1 MPAKSGKQYIERIDA
16 QTVPCWYKGELVTG
30 KRSEHFAFAGLM
42 KTQAKLYDLQND
54 PQWMDTMTYSSPT
67 DGKPV
72 GMSFLPPTSVDDLRR
87 RREAMSVWSGMHH
100 GFLGRSPDYMNT
112 AIMAFYTG
120 ADILAEL
127 SPQYVE
133 NLKNYY
139 AYCRDND
146 ITLSHAFIQPH
157 ASKISGQLDT
167 TEDAIAAKVVERTN
181 EGLII
186 NGAFMMATQ
195 AATSDE
201 ILVYPSP
208 SPAPF
213 DDENPFAFAFAV
225 PNDLPGISLICR
237 DTYAAESK
245 FNYPLSSRY
254 EEMDNI
260 VIFDHVLVPHDR
272 IFFAGSEEMSSR
284 LFSGSHF
291 HIHAGHQVLCRYI
304 AKTEFVLGTIQL
316 LADTLD
322 QAAETHVVEKT
333 ARVLAG
339 LESLKALAVAAEVG
353 AITDERG
360 FVLPAPKPLMAAN
373 LLYPK
378 LYPEMIEILQ
388 LLGSSGVIMVPQEEE
403 FRSDIAPHLDT
414 YLRGSDMVSQERTAL
429 FRLIWELGA
438 GSFGGRQTQFERFFF
453 GNSITVSN
461 RLYSASSADYSYR
474 QLVRDFITDT
484 GTSQ

>member
-1 MPAKSGKQYIERIDA
+1 MPVKTGLQYCERINA
-16 QTVPCWYKGELVTG
+16 QTVPCWYKGELLTG
-30 KRSEHFAFAGLM
+30 KRSEHIAFSGLM
-42 KTQAKLYDLQND
+42 KTQMNMYDLQSD
-54 PQWMDTMTYSSPT
+54 PQLAERMTYASPT

-72 GMSFLPPTSVDDLRR
+72 GMSFLPPTHVNDLRR
-87 RREAMSVWSGMHH
+87 RREAMTIWAQAHH

-112 AIMAFYTG
+112 AIMAFFTA
-120 ADILAEL
+120 ADLLTEL
-127 SPQYVE
+127 SPQYAD

-157 ASKISGQLDT
+157 ASKISGQLDA
-167 TEDAIAAKVVERTN
+167 TEDAIAAKVVDRTD

-201 ILVYPSP
+201 IFVYPSP

-213 DDENPFAFAFAV
+213 DDENPFAFSFAV
-225 PNDLPGISLICR
+225 PNDSPGIRLICR
-237 DTYAAESK
+237 DTYAAASNY
-245 FNYPLSSRY
+245 NYPLSSRY

-272 IFFAGSEEMSSR
+272 IFFAGNEKMSST
-284 LFSGSHF
+284 LFSQSNF

-316 LADTLD
+316 LTDTLD
-322 QAAETHVVEKT
+322 LKNEAHVVEKT
-333 ARVLAG
+333 ARALAG
-339 LESLKALAVAAEVG
+339 LESLKALALAAEAG
-353 AITDERG
+353 AVPDGRG
-360 FVLPAPKPLMAAN
+360 YILPAPKPLMAAN
-373 LLYPK
+373 FLYPK

-388 LLGSSGVIMVPQEEE
+388 LLSSSGMIMVPQEEDFHSGSAE
-403 FRSDIAPHLDT
+403 SLNV
-414 YLRGSDMVSQERTAL
+414 YLKGSDMESRQRNSL

-453 GNSITVSN
+453 GNAITVSN
-461 RLYSASSADYSYR
+461 RLYSASLRDDSQRERVR
-474 QLVRDFITDT
+474 QFLGNFAR
-484 GTSQ
+484 

>member
-1 MPAKSGKQYIERIDA
+1 MPAKTGMQYCERINA
-16 QTVPCWYKGELVTG
+16 QTVPCWYKGELLTG
-30 KRSEHFAFAGLM
+30 KRSEHIAFSGLM
-42 KTQAKLYDLQND
+42 KTQMDMYDLQSD
-54 PQWMDTMTYSSPT
+54 PQLTERMTYASPA

-72 GMSFLPPTSVDDLRR
+72 GMSFLPPTQVSDLSR
-87 RREAMSVWSGMHH
+87 RREAMTIWAQTHH

-112 AIMAFYTG
+112 AIMSFYTA
-120 ADILAEL
+120 ADLLNEL
-127 SPQYVE
+127 SPQYAD

-139 AYCRDND
+139 AYCRDHD

-157 ASKISGQLDT
+157 ASKISGQMDA
-167 TEDAIAAKVVERTN
+167 TEEAIAAKVVDRTD

-201 ILVYPSP
+201 IFVYPSP

-213 DDENPFAFAFAV
+213 DDENPFAFSFAV

-237 DTYAAESK
+237 DTYAAASNY
-245 FNYPLSSRY
+245 NYPLSSRY

-272 IFFAGSEEMSSR
+272 IFFAGDEQMSST
-284 LFSGSHF
+284 LFSESNF

-304 AKTEFVLGTIQL
+304 AKTEFVLGAIQL
-316 LADTLD
+316 LTDTLD
-322 QAAETHVVEKT
+322 LKSEAHVVEKT
-333 ARVLAG
+333 ARALAG
-339 LESLKALAVAAEVG
+339 LESLKALALASEAG
-353 AITDERG
+353 AISDGRG
-360 FVLPAPKPLMAAN
+360 FLLPAPKPLMAAN

-388 LLGSSGVIMVPQEEE
+388 LLSSSGMIMVPQEED
-403 FRSDIAPHLDT
+403 FQSGAADFLNI
-414 YLRGSDMVSQERTAL
+414 YLKGSDMESKERNAL

-453 GNSITVSN
+453 GNTITVSN
-461 RLYSASSADYSYR
+461 RLYTASLQDQSER
-474 QLVRDFITDT
+474 ERVRHFLAKHVR
-484 GTSQ
+484 

>member
-1 MPAKSGKQYIERIDA
+1 MPVKSGKQYIERIDA
-16 QTVPCWYKGELVTG
+16 QTVPCWYKGELITG

-42 KTQAKLYDLQND
+42 QTQAKLYDLQSD
-54 PQWMDTMTYSSPT
+54 PHLIDTMTYASPA

-87 RREAMSVWSGMHH
+87 RREAMNIWSGTHH

-120 ADILAEL
+120 ADILEEV
-127 SPQYVE
+127 SPQYAE
-133 NLKNYY
+133 NLRNYY

-157 ASKISGQLDT
+157 ASKISGQLDA
-167 TEDAIAAKVVERTN
+167 TEDAIAAKVVDRTE

-213 DDENPFAFAFAV
+213 EDENPFAFAFAV

-237 DTYAAESK
+237 DTYAAESN

-260 VIFDHVLVPHDR
+260 VIFDHVLVPHER
-272 IFFAGSEEMSSR
+272 IFFAGNEEMSGR

-291 HIHAGHQVLCRYI
+291 HIHAGHQVVCRYI

-322 QAAETHVVEKT
+322 QAAETHVIEKT

-339 LESLKALAVAAEVG
+339 LETLKALALAAEAG
-353 AITDERG
+353 AMEDGRG
-360 FVLPAPKPLMAAN
+360 FIIPAPKPLMAAN
-373 LLYPK
+373 LLFPK

-403 FRSDIAPHLDT
+403 FHSNIAPHLDT
-414 YLRGSDMVSQERTAL
+414 YLRGTDMVSQERTAL

-461 RLYSASSADYSYR
+461 RMYSAVFADQSYR
-474 QLVRDFITDT
+474 QLVRNFIAKT
-484 GTSQ
+484 GK